1 MHSFKRHREVKNDEM
16 LRKSS
21 SFLRPAKRR
30 LKTAVTVTSN
40 NNKISARE
48 RLRKEFMS
56 QDAHIR
62 NHAQVN
68 DITIAMD
75 QFAKDFE
82 KEEYPPLPDNFM
94 TEADLSSFQE
104 TSSTSSSTMENMEQ
118 LILSSLALPAAAAGI
133 KEEPKK
139 TADWI
144 KVCNHVLEVQNE
156 NKTVEANP
164 APFSRIICRIQNWLY
179 VVRYIL
185 DRLSAERAIKQAR
198 IDMIKQRELM
208 KWAASFYSA
217 DAEASF
223 EAKSLLQL
231 VADRMV
237 SEGRIDSAATYCAS
251 AIPKSHDFPWE
262 RNVPRCLD
270 VAQAVLYAE
279 TGNQEGVNKIADQV
293 CLDPYQQP
301 QPLDDPEAEEL
312 QPRPC
317 LFLRSLVYAMFPEGA
332 RYDITYFAAMR
343 KSSVHP
349 KAASLVHDSGKVV
362 STGCKSP
369 EEAAWTL
376 RKLGQ
381 SLRSAGSIPLRVNPA
396 ESTVDNIVA
405 SMVLPFFVDLSKLRR
420 QCGSYCTYRPDTF
433 PGAIL
438 RMKEV
443 NEAKV
448 LVYKTSAVMPGNK
461 SIDDLRQALKIA
473 VNCAWKARIRDPDSE
488 ASVLAL
494 SVSAQQVARRLLNGE
509 SSYGVVSAAAASAA
523 TTMVA
528 NDMMYE

>member
-1 MHSFKRHREVKNDEM
+1 MHSFKRHRESQNDVK
-16 LRKSS
+16 LRKSA

-30 LKTAVTVTSN
+30 FQPVAVVEASKNKTTL
-40 NNKISARE
+40 SARD

-75 QFAKDFE
+75 QLAKGFE
-82 KEEYPPLPDNFM
+82 KEEHPPLPDNFNM
-94 TEADLSSFQE
+94 LMMADDPLFQETIPAMENRAQLSSFPSPAK
-104 TSSTSSSTMENMEQ
+104 TS
-118 LILSSLALPAAAAGI
+118 
-133 KEEPKK
+133 
-139 TADWI
+139 DWI
-144 KVCNHVLEVQNE
+144 KVCDHVLEVQDK
-156 NKTVEANP
+156 NKKVEDNP
-164 APFSRIICRIQNWLY
+164 APLSRIICRIQNWLY

-198 IDMIKQRELM
+198 IDMIKKRELM
-208 KWAASFYSA
+208 KWAASFYSG
-217 DAEASF
+217 DHHHQRES
-223 EAKSLLQL
+223 KTLLQL

-237 SEGRIDSAATYCAS
+237 SEGWIDSADVYCAS
-251 AIPKSHDFPWE
+251 AIQKSHAFPWE

-270 VAQAVLYAE
+270 VAKAILYAE
-279 TGNQEGVNKIADQV
+279 TGDQEGVNKVADQV

-301 QPLDDPEAEEL
+301 QPMDDPEAEEL
-312 QPRPC
+312 QPRPS

-343 KSSVHP
+343 RSSVRP

-362 STGCKSP
+362 STGGKSP
-369 EEAAWTL
+369 EEVAWTL
-376 RKLGQ
+376 RKLGH

-405 SMVLPFFVDLSKLRR
+405 SMVLPFFVDLNKLRR
-420 QCGSYCTYRPDTF
+420 QCGSYCTYRPDSF

-461 SIDDLRQALKIA
+461 SIDDLRQAQKIA
-473 VNCAWKARIRDPDSE
+473 IKCAWKARIRDPDSE

-523 TTMVA
+523 TTMVD
-528 NDMMYE
+528 NDAMYE